1 MTKILV
7 VEDDPAIRDV
17 ISRILA
23 VLGYEVLTAGNGL
36 EGVDLFFAE
45 AEHIGLVLTDLRMPV
60 MGGSEAVRE
69 IWRVRP
75 AMPVVCMSSSETG
88 CPKGAAFLAKPFTL
102 ADVRKCVGEALLQA
116 ADCEPPVTGETKTS

>member
-45 AEHIGLVLTDLRMPV
+45 AEHIGLVLTDMRMPV

-69 IWRVRP
+69 IWRVKP
-75 AMPVVCMSSSETG
+75 ATPVVCMSSSDTG
-88 CPKGAAFLAKPFTL
+88 CPSGATFLAKPFTVAEVRICIGRALSL
-102 ADVRKCVGEALLQA
+102 AAG
-116 ADCEPPVTGETKTS
+116 EPPGAGETKTS